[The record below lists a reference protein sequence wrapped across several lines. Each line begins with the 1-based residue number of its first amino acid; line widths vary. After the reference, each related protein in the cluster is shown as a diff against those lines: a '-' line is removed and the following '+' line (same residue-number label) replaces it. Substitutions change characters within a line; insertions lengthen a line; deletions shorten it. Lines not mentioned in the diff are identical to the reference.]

1 VSAVAGTVRRSR
13 GGEVYSMTLEVGSKN
28 RVLALLKGRWLQCT
42 VVAVLALTWW
52 RGESWLSDLGRLDEN
67 AISAIQAAE
76 AEASTKAI
84 LVPLTVDVIVGT
96 NDTLERIFR
105 KLELSVTDLATLRA
119 LPDIRRSLDRLY
131 PGETLKF
138 GVRDN
143 QLVSLERQLS
153 PSETLQVRRDENGFD
168 SSVIVNPLEK
178 NVRVGEATIKNSLFQ
193 AAGEAGLSDSLAMK
207 ITNIFRWDIDFV
219 LDIQPGDRF
228 RVIYEELSQDGT
240 PLGEGDVLAVEFINQ
255 GTVYRAIRFAHDD
268 EASESSEDGDFGYYT
283 PDGRSLRKAFLRAPL
298 EFTRV
303 SSRFNLYRRHPVLNR
318 MRAHRGVDY
327 AAPTGTPVKAAGEGR
342 VRFVGNKGGYGKVIE
357 IQHANDVRTVYG
369 HLSRFA
375 RGLRQG
381 ERVRQGEVIGYVG
394 MTGLATG
401 PHLHYEYLQ
410 SGIHKDPQKV
420 PLPNDRPIPASR
432 MAEFRTQAGP
442 LLASLDAGRV
452 TPALLAATTETDST
466 ATSDRQPEKSA
477 ARGASL

>member
-1 VSAVAGTVRRSR
+1 
-13 GGEVYSMTLEVGSKN
+13 MTLEAGSKN
-28 RVLALLKGRWLQCT
+28 RVLALLNGRGLQLT
-42 VVAVLALTWW
+42 LIAVLALTWW
-52 RGESWLSDLGRLDEN
+52 RGEAWLSDIGRLDEN
-67 AISAIQAAE
+67 AISAIQAGE

-84 LVPLTVDVIVGT
+84 LVPLTVDVIVGA

-119 LPDIRRSLDRLY
+119 LPDIRRRLDRLY

-138 GVRDN
+138 GVRDK

-153 PSETLQVRRDENGFD
+153 PSETLQVRRDQSGFD
-168 SSVIVNPLEK
+168 SEIIVNPLEK
-178 NVRVGEATIKNSLFQ
+178 NIRVGEATIKNSLFQ

-240 PLGEGDVLAVEFINQ
+240 PLGEGDILAVEFINQ
-255 GTVYRAIRFAHDD
+255 GTVYRALRFAP
-268 EASESSEDGDFGYYT
+268 SGESTDAEEDDFGYYT

-342 VRFVGNKGGYGKVIE
+342 IRFVGTKGGYGKVIE
-357 IQHANDVRTVYG
+357 VQHANKVRTLYG

-375 RGLRQG
+375 RGLRHG
-381 ERVRQGEVIGYVG
+381 ERVRQDEVIGYVG

-401 PHLHYEYLQ
+401 PHLHFEYLQ
-410 SGIHKDPQKV
+410 NGVHRDPQKV
-420 PLPNDRPIPASR
+420 PLPNDRPIPTSL
-432 MAEFRTQAGP
+432 MDEFRTQAAP
-442 LLASLDAGRV
+442 LLASLNAGRV
-452 TPALLAATTETDST
+452 TPALLAATLGPDSAAGQPGETPADT
-466 ATSDRQPEKSA
+466 ATAKSR

>member
-1 VSAVAGTVRRSR
+1 
-13 GGEVYSMTLEVGSKN
+13 MTLEVGSKN
-28 RVLALLKGRWLQCT
+28 RVLALLKGRGLQLT
-42 VVAVLALTWW
+42 LIAVLALTWW
-52 RGESWLSDLGRLDEN
+52 RGEARLSDIGRLDEN
-67 AISAIQAAE
+67 AISAIQAGE
-76 AEASTKAI
+76 AKASTKAI
-84 LVPLTVDVIVGT
+84 LVPLTVDVIVGA

-119 LPDIRRSLDRLY
+119 LPDIRRRLDRIY

-138 GVRDN
+138 GVRGK

-153 PSETLQVRRDENGFD
+153 PSETLQVRRDQSGFD
-168 SSVIVNPLEK
+168 SEIIVNPLEK
-178 NVRVGEATIKNSLFQ
+178 NIRVGEATIKNSLFQ
-193 AAGEAGLSDSLAMK
+193 AAGEAGLSDPLAMK

-240 PLGEGDVLAVEFINQ
+240 PLGEGDILAVEFINQ
-255 GTVYRAIRFAHDD
+255 GTVYRALRFAPTG
-268 EASESSEDGDFGYYT
+268 ESTDAEEDDFGYYT

-303 SSRFNLYRRHPVLNR
+303 SSRFNLYRHHPVLNR

-342 VRFVGNKGGYGKVIE
+342 IRFVGTKGGYGKVIE
-357 IQHANDVRTVYG
+357 VQHANNVRTLYG

-375 RGLRQG
+375 RGLRHG

-410 SGIHKDPQKV
+410 NGVHRDPQKV
-420 PLPNDRPIPASR
+420 PLPNDRP
-432 MAEFRTQAGP
+432 
-442 LLASLDAGRV
+442 
-452 TPALLAATTETDST
+452 
-466 ATSDRQPEKSA
+466 
-477 ARGASL
+477 

>member
-1 VSAVAGTVRRSR
+1 
-13 GGEVYSMTLEVGSKN
+13 MTLEVGSKN
-28 RVLALLKGRWLQCT
+28 RVLALLKGRGLQLT

-67 AISAIQAAE
+67 AISALQAAE
-76 AEASTKAI
+76 AEASAKAF

-178 NVRVGEATIKNSLFQ
+178 NIRVGEATIKNSLFQ

-228 RVIYEELSQDGT
+228 RVIFEELSQDGT

-255 GTVYRAIRFAHDD
+255 GTVYRALRFAPEGD
-268 EASESSEDGDFGYYT
+268 EDGAEDGDFGYYT
-283 PDGRSLRKAFLRAPL
+283 PDGRSLRKAFLRPPL
-298 EFTRV
+298 EFPRV
-303 SSRFNLYRRHPVLNR
+303 SSRFNLDRRHPVLNR

-342 VRFVGNKGGYGKVIE
+342 VRFVGTKGGYGKVIE
-357 IQHANDVRTVYG
+357 LQHANDVRTVYG

-410 SGIHKDPQKV
+410 SGVHKDPQKV
-420 PLPNDRPIPASR
+420 PLPNDRPIPASL
-432 MAEFRTQAGP
+432 MAEFRMQAGP

-452 TPALLAATTETDST
+452 TPALLAATSGTDSAI
-466 ATSDRQPEKSA
+466 ATGTPPGKAAVDAGVAKSA

>member
-1 VSAVAGTVRRSR
+1 
-13 GGEVYSMTLEVGSKN
+13 MTLEVGSKN
-28 RVLALLKGRWLQCT
+28 RVLALLKARWLQCT
-42 VVAVLALTWW
+42 VVAVFAITWW
-52 RGESWLSDLGRLDEN
+52 RGESWLADLGRLDE
-67 AISAIQAAE
+67 SAITTLQAAE
-76 AEASTKAI
+76 AEASTKAF

-168 SSVIVNPLEK
+168 SAVIVNPLEK
-178 NVRVGEATIKNSLFQ
+178 TVRVGEATIQNSLFQ

-255 GTVYRAIRFAHDD
+255 GTVYRALRFADGTEDD
-268 EASESSEDGDFGYYT
+268 DAEEGDFGYYT

-303 SSRFNLYRRHPVLNR
+303 SSRFNLYRRHPILNR

-327 AAPTGTPVKAAGEGR
+327 AAPIGTPVKASGEGR

-357 IQHANDVRTVYG
+357 IQHANNVRTVYG

-375 RGLRQG
+375 PGLRQG
-381 ERVRQGEVIGYVG
+381 ERVRQGEVVGYVG

-410 SGIHKDPQKV
+410 NGVHKDPQKV
-420 PLPNDRPIPASR
+420 PLPNDRPIPSSL
-432 MAEFRTQAGP
+432 MAEFRAQAAP
-442 LLASLDAGRV
+442 LLSSLEAGQV
-452 TPALLAATTETDST
+452 TPALLTATTETRPVPTAST
-466 ATSDRQPEKSA
+466 PPTKPSTDVAGAKST

>member
-1 VSAVAGTVRRSR
+1 
-13 GGEVYSMTLEVGSKN
+13 MTLEVGSKN
-28 RVLALLKGRWLQCT
+28 RVLALLKGRGLQFT

-52 RGESWLSDLGRLDEN
+52 RGESWLTDIGRLDES
-67 AISAIQAAE
+67 AVDAIQAAE
-76 AEASTKAI
+76 AEASTRAI

-138 GVRDN
+138 GVRDK

-153 PSETLQVRRDENGFD
+153 PSETLQVRRDQNGFD
-168 SSVIVNPLEK
+168 SSVIFNPLEK
-178 NVRVGEATIKNSLFQ
+178 TVRVGEATIKNSLFQ

-240 PLGEGDVLAVEFINQ
+240 PLGEGEVLAVEFINQ
-255 GTVYRAIRFAHDD
+255 GTVYRALRFAP
-268 EASESSEDGDFGYYT
+268 SGEDGGAEEDDFGYYT

-342 VRFVGNKGGYGKVIE
+342 VRFVGTKGGYGKVIE
-357 IQHANDVRTVYG
+357 LQHANNVRTLYG

-410 SGIHKDPQKV
+410 NGVHKDPQKV
-420 PLPNDRPIPASR
+420 PLPTDRPIPASL
-432 MAEFRTQAGP
+432 MAEFRMQAGT

-452 TPALLAATTETDST
+452 TPALLAATSGPDPAIT
-466 ATSDRQPEKSA
+466 AGTQAGKTPADVTGAKTS
-477 ARGASL
+477 ARGVSL